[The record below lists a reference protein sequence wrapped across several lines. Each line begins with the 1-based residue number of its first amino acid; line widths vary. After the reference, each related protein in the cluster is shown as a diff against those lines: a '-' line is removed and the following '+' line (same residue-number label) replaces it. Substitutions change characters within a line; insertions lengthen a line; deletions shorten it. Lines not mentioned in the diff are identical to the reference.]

1 MNTQNTFFI
10 KQFVWSYSLLFL
22 GLMISCFL
30 ACFSTYTN
38 CIFSFIIYFPFP
50 TLLILSTMFI
60 TNGIMSISK
69 KGIKKGWII
78 VVSIFLFIFKYIFAV
93 SPILIGILI
102 NVSCGNE
109 IFNLISLIVVVL
121 IYPSSSLLSQIS
133 LTKKNNN
140 ARL

>member
-1 MNTQNTFFI
+1 
-10 KQFVWSYSLLFL
+10 
-22 GLMISCFL
+22 
-30 ACFSTYTN
+30 
-38 CIFSFIIYFPFP
+38 
-50 TLLILSTMFI
+50 MFI

-69 KGIKKGWII
+69 KGIKKGWVI
-78 VVSIFLFIFKYIFAV
+78 VISIFLFIFKYIFAV

>member
-1 MNTQNTFFI
+1 
-10 KQFVWSYSLLFL
+10 
-22 GLMISCFL
+22 
-30 ACFSTYTN
+30 
-38 CIFSFIIYFPFP
+38 
-50 TLLILSTMFI
+50 MFI

-69 KGIKKGWII
+69 KGIKKGWVI
-78 VVSIFLFIFKYIFAV
+78 VISIFLFIFKYIFAV
-93 SPILIGILI
+93 LPILIGILI